1 MTSVV
6 ERAATPRISP
16 LRRNVMRAARSMT
29 TPLLPDDYLALLDPR
44 WSARELTGTIVR
56 VQPETEEASTVVV
69 RPSFRWPGHS
79 PGQYLRIG
87 VELNGIRH
95 WRAYSLTSDP
105 DHPEGLVSITVKH
118 VPDGRMSPYFTR
130 HAEVGSMVFL
140 GDVEGEFRLPQ
151 DVPARSLFIS
161 AGSGVTP
168 IWCMLRHLE
177 RRDALSDVVHLH
189 SSRAAEQVIFG
200 DYLHRMDSTY
210 AGYRLMEHLTGSSKR
225 IVPADL
231 DDVCSD
237 WRERDTF
244 LSGPRELIDAMLAY
258 WREHGDPARLHVERF
273 QPTIGTGDF
282 EVGSGGTVHFRVTDF
297 RAACEPG
304 VSILVGGER
313 AGGMLPFGCRM
324 GICHSCIGKLRT
336 GRLRDLR
343 TGELHGE
350 LGETVRTCVNAP
362 DGHVEIDL

>member
-1 MTSVV
+1 MV
-6 ERAATPRISP
+6 EQAAKPRISA
-16 LRRNVMRAARSMT
+16 LRRNAMRFARTMT
-29 TPLLPDDYLALLDPR
+29 TPLLPDDYLALMNPA

-56 VQPETEEASTVVV
+56 VMPETEEAATVVV
-69 RPSFRWPGHS
+69 RPSFRWPGHL

-130 HAEVGSMVFL
+130 RAQPGSMVFL
-140 GDVEGEFRLPQ
+140 GDVEGEFRLPAKL
-151 DVPARSLFIS
+151 PERALFIS
-161 AGSGVTP
+161 AGSGITP
-168 IWCMLRHLE
+168 IWCMLRDLE
-177 RRDALSDVVHLH
+177 RRDALGDVIHLH
-189 SSRAAEQVIFG
+189 SSRTADQVIFG
-200 DYLHRMDSTY
+200 DYLRRMDSAY
-210 AGYRLMEHLTGSSKR
+210 AGYRLMAHLTGASRR

-237 WRERDTF
+237 WRERETF

-258 WREHGDPARLHVERF
+258 WAEHGDPARLHIERF
-273 QPTIGTGDF
+273 QPIIGRGDA
-282 EVGSGGTVHFRVTDF
+282 EVGSGAT
-297 RAACEPG
+297 CEPG

-313 AGGMLPFGCRM
+313 AGGLLPFGCRM
-324 GICHSCIGKLRT
+324 GICHTCVGKLRS
-336 GRLRDLR
+336 GQLRDLR

-362 DGHVEIDL
+362 EGHVEIDL